1 MLDSKQRK
9 ALKAEAHHLKP
20 VVRIGQ
26 GGISE
31 GVVKETDLSLAHHG
45 LIKVHIHNGDR
56 TERLTMAQ
64 QLADTLAAE
73 LVHSIGKVSIL
84 YRPKE
89 AQEGA

>member
-1 MLDSKQRK
+1 MLDNRQRK

-26 GGISE
+26 GGVSE
-31 GVVKETDLSLAHHG
+31 GVIKETDLSLAHHG

-56 TERLTMAQ
+56 AERLAMARR
-64 QLADTLAAE
+64 LADGLSAE
-73 LVHSIGKVSIL
+73 LVHTIGKVAIL

-89 AQEGA
+89 QADG